1 MGKVSEKPVKSN
13 ILSNCFA
20 DDDDDEK
27 KTALISFV
35 RHKTANYPPI

>member
-1 MGKVSEKPVKSN
+1 MGKVCEKPVESN

-20 DDDDDEK
+20 DDDDEK